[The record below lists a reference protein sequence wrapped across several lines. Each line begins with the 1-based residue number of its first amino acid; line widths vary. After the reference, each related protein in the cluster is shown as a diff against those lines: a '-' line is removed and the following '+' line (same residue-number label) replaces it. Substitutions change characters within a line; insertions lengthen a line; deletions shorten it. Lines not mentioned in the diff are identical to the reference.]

1 MDWGRLQH
9 KVYPEFCFNWEAEPW
24 PQWATAYQLCAPIS
38 HLLRLLW
45 PVCLNPHH
53 PRQYQKKKEDIE
65 DAKNSHKILNH
76 NTTYFILCYC
86 SVVFLNLSY
95 STKTVQFSC
104 KWVSNIK
111 SETLGICYN
120 TGVIKDI
127 SVIHGVSLAS
137 SPVSQGLGTQGNKT
151 NIRVWNGAHIVT

>member
-24 PQWATAYQLCAPIS
+24 PLWATAYQLCAPIS

-53 PRQYQKKKEDIE
+53 PRQYQKKKKEDIE
-65 DAKNSHKILNH
+65 DANNSHKILNH
-76 NTTYFILCYC
+76 NTIYFILCYC
-86 SVVFLNLSY
+86 SVFFFLNLSY

-104 KWVSNIK
+104 KWVSNVK
-111 SETLGICYN
+111 SETLGICYS
-120 TGVIKDI
+120 TLTLE
-127 SVIHGVSLAS
+127 SSRTLVSSMEFHLLHLLS
-137 SPVSQGLGTQGNKT
+137 
-151 NIRVWNGAHIVT
+151 RRD